1 MNETDYVR
9 VALGTCH
16 WWMHPDYL
24 ATDPHPKLRT
34 CVNWTP
40 TPSPTPEGCN
50 CGYSSSYVG
59 TCPKHGTPI
68 PGPQPTDEAHT
79 WRQRAEEAEEV
90 VGTLQLHNERLRAA
104 LDTIVN
110 GECHS
115 LDAAREI
122 AGIALDLDGE
132 A

>member
-1 MNETDYVR
+1 MKPYYEQDKID
-9 VALGTCH
+9 AL
-16 WWMHPDYL
+16 
-24 ATDPHPKLRT
+24 
-34 CVNWTP
+34 N
-40 TPSPTPEGCN
+40 
-50 CGYSSSYVG
+50 
-59 TCPKHGTPI
+59 
-68 PGPQPTDEAHT
+68 DEAHT

-110 GECHS
+110 GECYS

-122 AGIALDLDGE
+122 VGIALDLDGE